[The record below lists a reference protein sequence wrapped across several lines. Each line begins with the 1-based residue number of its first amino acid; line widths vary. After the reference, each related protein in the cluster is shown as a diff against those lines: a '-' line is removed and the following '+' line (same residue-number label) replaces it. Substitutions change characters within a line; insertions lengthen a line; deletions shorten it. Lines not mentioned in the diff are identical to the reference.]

1 MTSMVKYFWLGLG
14 FVCLVIAY
22 IGVVTPG
29 IPFSP
34 FLVGSAC
41 CFAKSSPKMHAWLY
55 NHKLFGKF
63 LTNWTEKRIMPTKMK
78 YMMVAV
84 MISSLVI
91 MWFTTHNIRAIMYSG
106 TFMFLVAVWAWRYPG
121 SIEEWTRR
129 QSNRKN

>member
-1 MTSMVKYFWLGLG
+1 
-14 FVCLVIAY
+14 
-22 IGVVTPG
+22 
-29 IPFSP
+29 
-34 FLVGSAC
+34 
-41 CFAKSSPKMHAWLY
+41 MHAWLY

-121 SIEEWTRR
+121 SVEEYNQRVAQGKKIGWL
-129 QSNRKN
+129 K